1 MKRYSSYK
9 QHTAGW
15 IESLPEHW
23 AAVPVKYVC
32 TYNDNVLP
40 ESIASD
46 TLIKYVEISD
56 VDQVNGLK
64 GSESMAFQDAPS
76 RARRLVRDGDIIIST
91 VRTYLRAVAPIKS
104 PPDNLVVSTGFAV
117 IRPDG
122 LAPSFARYALV
133 ADGFVGSVIARSTG
147 VSYPA
152 INASDLVRIPVPV
165 PPIDEQITIAAY
177 LDTETKRIDGLIEE
191 KKKLKDLLIELR
203 KSTISEAVTK
213 GLDSTAP
220 IKDSGVA
227 WLGKIPEHWLVLPIK
242 GLAKD
247 DDSLFTDGDWIESK
261 DISDNG
267 VRYITTGNIG
277 EGKYKEQGFG
287 FISEATFNDLKC
299 TEVLPGDILV
309 SRLNHPIGRACIVP
323 DLGSRIVTSVDNVIF
338 RPAAEFLPSFVIYR
352 FSSADYFHELGLIA
366 SGATMQRISRTLL
379 GNVRVAWPPFQE
391 QLAISGYLDTET
403 KRLDDLISHVD
414 SEIELLKELRASTIT
429 DAVLGRIDVRKTDTH

>member
-191 KKKLKDLLIELR
+191 KKKLLDLIE
-203 KSTISEAVTK
+203 EARSSVIYTVITK
-213 GLDSTAP
+213 GLRFDSNLSETGVSWIGTAP
-220 IKDSGVA
+220 SHWKVMAIKRLSHVKRGASPRPIDDERYFDVNGTYGWVRIEDVSKSDGYLRDTSQILSDLGASLSVKLEPGA
-227 WLGKIPEHWLVLPIK
+227 LFLSIAGTVGKPCIADRKACIHDGFVYFPDLQINPKFLFRLFESKLPFKGLGKMGTQLNLNTQTV
-242 GLAKD
+242 
-247 DDSLFTDGDWIESK
+247 
-261 DISDNG
+261 
-267 VRYITTGNIG
+267 
-277 EGKYKEQGFG
+277 
-287 FISEATFNDLKC
+287 
-299 TEVLPGDILV
+299 GDIKIAL
-309 SRLNHPIGRACIVP
+309 PPADEIEEIVAYL
-323 DLGSRIVTSVDNVIF
+323 DVKL
-338 RPAAEFLPSFVIYR
+338 AEFDALKAHV
-352 FSSADYFHELGLIA
+352 
-366 SGATMQRISRTLL
+366 
-379 GNVRVAWPPFQE
+379 
-391 QLAISGYLDTET
+391 DTE
-403 KRLDDLISHVD
+403 L
-414 SEIELLKELRASTIT
+414 ELLKELRSSTIT
-429 DAVLGRIDVRKTDTH
+429 DAVLGRIDIRGIKTH